1 MIINIFQKNQLHLKY
16 PIYIQTVLSNIYLG
30 WLKVSEEEQGPFP
43 SPVPKQA
50 TLFPRTRTWLRG
62 KRRGGRRRW
71 TEENSS
77 LRSKLSPQNKE
88 KVVSAT
94 FSSSIFLDI
103 QITSENRG
111 VGENNLAIPR
121 TYMIFLA
128 EHSVVYCVKIGP
140 SICQSCNMYLS
151 KLVYAFYI
159 LPIFQTKLKFD
170 RDWKFG
176 VRSISWND
184 SGCWKYQ
191 LCKACVGFGHYFLVT
206 PERPK
211 LPKIMH
217 LGRFCNLNCKG
228 CYFWL
233 DLL

>member
-88 KVVSAT
+88 KVVSTT
-94 FSSSIFLDI
+94 FSSSILLDI

-111 VGENNLAIPR
+111 VGGKWFGNTQNLHD
-121 TYMIFLA
+121 FLSWA
-128 EHSVVYCVKIGP
+128 FRCVL
-140 SICQSCNMYLS
+140 CQNWYIYLS
-151 KLVYAFYI
+151 KLQHVFVKVDTCIVYLAH
-159 LPIFQTKLKFD
+159 LPNQTRLKFD
-170 RDWKFG
+170 RDWKSHG
-176 VRSISWND
+176 SN
-184 SGCWKYQ
+184 
-191 LCKACVGFGHYFLVT
+191 
-206 PERPK
+206 
-211 LPKIMH
+211 
-217 LGRFCNLNCKG
+217 
-228 CYFWL
+228 
-233 DLL
+233 